1 MDNHQTYTDKR
12 FEDLDYTK
20 QQIRLNH
27 WELCKFK
34 HCDFSGFE
42 LEECRFVDCRFENSN
57 FSLAKF
63 KRSRFLD
70 CEFYG
75 CKLTGID
82 WTQLDW
88 SSILNTSPIY
98 LDECEI
104 SFSNF
109 YELKFSDLVVTRC
122 KAHDVNFEGCD
133 LSNADFSG
141 TDLTDSHF
149 RSCNLNNSKF
159 NGASNYFISPLEN
172 DVEGASFSFPEV
184 LSLLSPFKI
193 KVEDL

>member
-20 QQIRLNH
+20 QSMSQYH
-27 WELCKFK
+27 FELCQFK
-34 HCDFSGFE
+34 HCDFSNCTM
-42 LEECRFVDCRFENSN
+42 EECRFVDCRFQNTN
-57 FSLAKF
+57 FSLVKF
-63 KRSRFLD
+63 SRSRFLD

-82 WTQLDW
+82 WTLLDW
-88 SSILNTSPIY
+88 SNIINTSPIY

-109 YELKFSDLVVTRC
+109 YELKFADLVVTRC

-133 LSNADFSG
+133 LSNSDFSG
-141 TDLTDSHF
+141 TDLTDTHF
-149 RSCNLNNSKF
+149 RSTNLRNSKF
-159 NGASNYFISPLEN
+159 NEASNYFIHPLEN
-172 DVEGASFSFPEV
+172 DITGASFSFPEV
-184 LSLLSPFKI
+184 LSLLSPFEIKI
-193 KVEDL
+193 EDF